1 MLTFLNSAEDM
12 QWLKDVHVR
21 ILPDNARSAIIFGN
35 EDAPDS
41 IEVYDSAQPLVT
53 DTPIMLCSA
62 EFLSYA
68 ARLLVYQ
75 ASPIK
80 SYPCEFCTQPS
91 HCTCKISNNGE

>member
-41 IEVYDSAQPLVT
+41 IEVYDSVQPLVT

-62 EFLSYA
+62 EFLNSSQ
-68 ARLLVYQ
+68 VF
-75 ASPIK
+75 
-80 SYPCEFCTQPS
+80 PCEFCAQPN
-91 HCTCKISNNGE
+91 HCTCKISNDGESNGR

>member
-1 MLTFLNSAEDM
+1 MITFLNSAEDM

-41 IEVYDSAQPLVT
+41 IEVYDSVQPLVT

-62 EFLSYA
+62 EFLNSSQTVS
-68 ARLLVYQ
+68 LSDWEV
-75 ASPIK
+75 
-80 SYPCEFCTQPS
+80 
-91 HCTCKISNNGE
+91 N